1 MLLTAEERSMLA
13 GDHGPGAQFGMRI
26 IEIAANAVQAERLQK
41 VTSAHVVDA
50 LMYGA
55 GESGPDFAKMLR
67 DMNARVAIPT
77 TMNTGSADLVSE
89 CSVGPR
95 SDYESARDVMRIFRD
110 LGCATTYTCSP
121 FQEPQNRLRFGEHV
135 AWGESN
141 AVVFAN
147 SVFGARTNRY
157 GNVIDIAAA
166 LTGRVP
172 YAGLHITENR
182 RATVVVR
189 LDGLPEEIVQGTYF
203 YHVFGYLLGRIAG
216 ERITA
221 ITGVTHKPTHDQ
233 LKALG
238 AAAASSGAIP
248 MFHMVGVTP
257 EAATLED
264 ALQGHEPD
272 ETVSVTLND
281 LDETRKALSGLNE
294 GSQLD
299 AVCLGAPHLSID
311 EVTEVSRL
319 IDRHGRPSVVFT
331 IAVSRRTI
339 EELRD
344 RGEYEPLREAGVTF
358 VSDRCAYHPGILDT
372 SIRKIMTDSAKW
384 SHYAPHC
391 IQADVQIAS
400 LDTCVRSAVAG
411 RVAKNDEWQ
420 GVTA

>member
-1 MLLTAEERSMLA
+1 MLA

-110 LGCATTYTCSP
+110 LGCTTTYTCSP

-189 LDGLPEEIVQGTYF
+189 LEGLPEEIVQGTYF

-221 ITGVTHKPTHDQ
+221 ITGVTHKPTHDE

-264 ALQGHEPD
+264 ALQGILCREPGPAHRYND
-272 ETVSVTLND
+272 RPQPGDSRYRVGKQPAAIFRCPAGSCGDHVGCLGWLGGVSCVPVQR
-281 LDETRKALSGLNE
+281 RKAILGRVELP
-294 GSQLD
+294 GRLH
-299 AVCLGAPHLSID
+299 LGA
-311 EVTEVSRL
+311 
-319 IDRHGRPSVVFT
+319 
-331 IAVSRRTI
+331 
-339 EELRD
+339 
-344 RGEYEPLREAGVTF
+344 
-358 VSDRCAYHPGILDT
+358 LD
-372 SIRKIMTDSAKW
+372 
-384 SHYAPHC
+384 
-391 IQADVQIAS
+391 
-400 LDTCVRSAVAG
+400 
-411 RVAKNDEWQ
+411 
-420 GVTA
+420 

>member
-1 MLLTAEERSMLA
+1 MLLSAEERSMLA

-41 VTSAHVVDA
+41 VTSAHVVDV

-55 GESGPDFAKMLR
+55 GESGPDFARMLR

-77 TMNTGSADLVSE
+77 TINTGSADLVSE

-95 SDYESARDVMRIFRD
+95 ADYESARDVMRIFRD

-121 FQEPQNRLRFGEHV
+121 FQEPQNKLRFGEHV

-172 YAGLHITENR
+172 YTGLHITENR
-182 RATVVVR
+182 RATIVVR
-189 LDGLPEEIVQGTYF
+189 LDELPEQIVRGTYF

-216 ERITA
+216 ERIAA
-221 ITGVTHKPTHDQ
+221 ITGVKHEPTHDE

-238 AAAASSGAIP
+238 AAAAASGAIP

-272 ETVSVTLND
+272 ATFTVTLSD
-281 LDETRKALSGLNE
+281 LDEARNALSGLNE
-294 GSQLD
+294 EQKLD
-299 AVCLGAPHLSID
+299 AVCLGAPHLSME
-311 EVTEVSRL
+311 EVAEVSRL
-319 IDRHGRPSVVFT
+319 LERHGRPSVLFT

-344 RGEYEPLREAGVTF
+344 RGEYEALREAGVTF
-358 VSDRCAYHPGILDT
+358 VADRCAYHPGILDT
-372 SIRKIMTDSAKW
+372 SIRNIMTDSAKW
-384 SHYAPHC
+384 AHYAPHC
-391 IQADVQIAS
+391 IHADVQIAS
-400 LDTCVRSAVAG
+400 LDTCVRSAVTG
-411 RVAKNDEWQ
+411 RVQKNDDWK
-420 GVTA
+420 GAAA